1 MKAFIVQDLK
11 LICRNGTETLAS
23 LLFFIVAG
31 TLFAF
36 ALGPNAS
43 VLAPI
48 APGVL
53 WVTALLAALLPLNR
67 LFAPDFEDGTLDLLL
82 LSGHPAYEIA
92 LAKAI
97 THWLSTGLPLLLAA
111 IPLAI
116 MLQLPTPLIIRL
128 LFSLVPGTLILSLLG
143 TFTAALTLSTQ
154 RSAVLLPLIT
164 LPLLIPCLIFGT
176 SAATSPH
183 PASAFYMIFA
193 FLLALLP
200 LAPWGTALA
209 LRAAAE

>member
-1 MKAFIVQDLK
+1 MKAFILKDLK
-11 LICRNGTETLAS
+11 LICRNGTETMAA
-23 LLFFIVAG
+23 LLFFIIAG

-36 ALGPNAS
+36 ALGPNSS

-53 WVTALLAALLPLNR
+53 WVTALMAALLPLNG

-82 LSGHPAYEIA
+82 LSGHPTYEIA
-92 LAKAI
+92 LAKTV
-97 THWLSTGLPLLLAA
+97 THWLSTGLPLLLTAA
-111 IPLAI
+111 PLAI
-116 MLQLPTPLIIRL
+116 MLQLPAPLILRL

-176 SAATSPH
+176 SAATSLH
-183 PASAFYMIFA
+183 PAPAFYMIFA
-193 FLLALLP
+193 LLLASLP

-209 LRAAAE
+209 LRTAAE

>member
-1 MKAFIVQDLK
+1 MKAFILKDLK
-11 LICRNGTETLAS
+11 LICRNGTETMAALM
-23 LLFFIVAG
+23 FFIIAG

-53 WVTALLAALLPLNR
+53 WVTALMAALLPLNR

-82 LSGHPAYEIA
+82 LSGHPPYEIA
-92 LAKAI
+92 LAKAA
-97 THWLSTGLPLLLAA
+97 THWLSTGLPLLLSA

-116 MLQLPTPLIIRL
+116 MLQLPAPLIARL
-128 LFSLVPGTLILSLLG
+128 LFSLLPGTLILSLLG

-154 RSAVLLPLIT
+154 RSSVLLPLIT

-176 SAATSPH
+176 SAATNLH

-193 FLLALLP
+193 LLLAILP